1 MGAQPDAG
9 VGPAGAVEEHQHT
22 RRGGEAGRQRDN
34 NTLHEYVFISQTREG
49 MRLDHQNC
57 QDTIAR
63 PLCQYLE
70 S

>member
-1 MGAQPDAG
+1 MLVSDLPELWKNTSTHAE
-9 VGPAGAVEEHQHT
+9 V
-22 RRGGEAGRQRDN
+22 GRQGDN
-34 NTLHEYVFISQTREG
+34 NTLHECVFISQTREG